1 MSIKTS
7 LQQFMGGTS
16 DIKEAFSFP
25 GMGDIY
31 SKAMGNEDE
40 EGEEGENNKPVAPAA
55 RAGRAGRT
63 GTATRAGTAG
73 RTGTAAPSPAAA
85 PAPAPAPTPAPAP
98 APAAGTAAAPAPAAG
113 TAVAP
118 GNVIGATQQ
127 TSNTSATMTETQ
139 TLTTTKILVF
149 IIHVVFAIIIAYI
162 WGILGS
168 NALFLMTRS
177 KNEKEYILPTYRYAP
192 PYCITENKNASYFSY
207 GFPYNLL
214 PRICAN
220 NNVSDVIN
228 TEKEN
233 IYLLNEV
240 EEGGVGNGVSQAL
253 FNYLFNAVYGGLG
266 QGARS
271 FAQAFLNLFDTT
283 DSGKADN
290 ENSWDNMQVAGGR
303 KFLIFLLFPLIAL
316 YLMPVFG
323 FAAGIMSL
331 VFGIVSDH
339 PFWGI
344 IFTLIF
350 GFFIAF
356 GTGIWMAIQTF
367 YIFFL
372 YPCLNIRNKED
383 YDKIFNNV
391 RPYMLFI
398 FYILIA
404 LYAFQDLGNSGGA
417 GIIFFI
423 IVAYFT
429 GNAG

>member
-1 MSIKTS
+1 MSVKTQ
-7 LQQFMGGTS
+7 LQQLMGGTS
-16 DIKEAFSFP
+16 DIKEAFTFP
-25 GMGDIY
+25 GMGDVY
-31 SKAMGNEDE
+31 SKNTANEDGAATE
-40 EGEEGENNKPVAPAA
+40 E
-55 RAGRAGRT
+55 
-63 GTATRAGTAG
+63 
-73 RTGTAAPSPAAA
+73 PAAA
-85 PAPAPAPTPAPAP
+85 KPATKPAP
-98 APAAGTAAAPAPAAG
+98 APAATEEPAAAKPAAG
-113 TAVAP
+113 S
-118 GNVIGATQQ
+118 NVIGATPTVATPGTTQQ
-127 TSNTSATMTETQ
+127 SSNTSALMTETQ
-139 TLTTTKILVF
+139 TLTTNTILVF
-149 IIHVVFAIIIAYI
+149 VIHVIFAIIIAYI
-162 WGILGS
+162 WGILGA

-177 KNEKEYILPTYRYAP
+177 RNEKEYILPTYRYGP

-214 PRICAN
+214 PRICTN
-220 NNVSDVIN
+220 NNVADVIN

-233 IYLLNEV
+233 IYLMNEV

-271 FAQAFLNLFDTT
+271 FAQAFLNLFDTV

-290 ENSWDNMQVAGGR
+290 ENSWDNMQAAGGR
-303 KFLIFLLFPLIAL
+303 KLLIFLLFPLIAL
-316 YLMPVFG
+316 YLIPIFG
-323 FAAGIMSL
+323 VIAGVLSL
-331 VFGIVSDH
+331 VFGIISDH
-339 PFWGI
+339 PFWGL
-344 IFTLIF
+344 IFTLLF
-350 GFFIAF
+350 GIFIAF
-356 GTGIWMAIQTF
+356 GTGIWMAIQTV

-383 YDKIFNNV
+383 YDKIFNNI
-391 RPYMLFI
+391 RPYMLFV

>member
-1 MSIKTS
+1 MSVKTP
-7 LQQFMGGTS
+7 LQQLMGGTS
-16 DIKEAFSFP
+16 DIKEAFTFP

-31 SKAMGNEDE
+31 SKNTEKEDE
-40 EGEEGENNKPVAPAA
+40 AVVEEKPA
-55 RAGRAGRT
+55 
-63 GTATRAGTAG
+63 
-73 RTGTAAPSPAAA
+73 TAAKRAPSKAAAKSAPEAAPAAA
-85 PAPAPAPTPAPAP
+85 PA
-98 APAAGTAAAPAPAAG
+98 APAAGS
-113 TAVAP
+113 
-118 GNVIGATQQ
+118 NVIGATPTVATPGTTQQ
-127 TSNTSATMTETQ
+127 SSNTGALMAETQ
-139 TLTTTKILVF
+139 TLTTNTILVF
-149 IIHVVFAIIIAYI
+149 IIHVIFAIIIAYI

-177 KNEKEYILPTYRYAP
+177 RNEKEYILPTYRYAP

-214 PRICAN
+214 PRICTN
-220 NNVSDVIN
+220 NNVADVIN

-233 IYLLNEV
+233 IYLMNEV

-271 FAQAFLNLFDTT
+271 FAQAFLNLFDTV

-290 ENSWDNMQVAGGR
+290 QNSWDNMQVAGGR
-303 KFLIFLLFPLIAL
+303 KLLIFLLFPLIAL
-316 YLMPVFG
+316 YLIPIFG
-323 FAAGIMSL
+323 VIAGVLSL
-331 VFGIVSDH
+331 VFGIISDH

-344 IFTLIF
+344 IFTLFF
-350 GFFIAF
+350 GIFIAF
-356 GTGIWMAIQTF
+356 GTGIWMAIQTV

-383 YDKIFNNV
+383 YDKIFNNM

-398 FYILIA
+398 FYIMIA

>member
-1 MSIKTS
+1 MSVKTP
-7 LQQFMGGTS
+7 LQQLMGGTS
-16 DIKEAFSFP
+16 DIKEAFTFP

-31 SKAMGNEDE
+31 SKTAKNEDE
-40 EGEEGENNKPVAPAA
+40 AGAAGQNKKPAPA
-55 RAGRAGRT
+55 T
-63 GTATRAGTAG
+63 TATT
-73 RTGTAAPSPAAA
+73 AA
-85 PAPAPAPTPAPAP
+85 PAPAKAKAAAATPATPA
-98 APAAGTAAAPAPAAG
+98 T
-113 TAVAP
+113 P
-118 GNVIGATQQ
+118 GSNAIGATPTVATPGTTQQ
-127 TSNTSATMTETQ
+127 SSNTSALMAETQ
-139 TLTTTKILVF
+139 TLTTNTILVF
-149 IIHVVFAIIIAYI
+149 IIHVIFAIIIAYI

-214 PRICAN
+214 PRICTN
-220 NNVSDVIN
+220 NNVADVIN

-233 IYLLNEV
+233 IYLMNAV

-303 KFLIFLLFPLIAL
+303 KLLIFLLFPLIAL
-316 YLMPVFG
+316 YLIPIFG
-323 FAAGIMSL
+323 VIAGVLSL
-331 VFGIVSDH
+331 VFGIISDH
-339 PFWGI
+339 PFWGL
-344 IFTLIF
+344 IFTLFF
-350 GFFIAF
+350 GIFIAF

-383 YDKIFNNV
+383 YDKIFNNI
-391 RPYMLFI
+391 RPYMLFV

>member
-1 MSIKTS
+1 MSFKTQ
-7 LQQFMGGTS
+7 LQQLMGGTS

-25 GMGDIY
+25 GMGEIY
-31 SKAMGNEDE
+31 STNAEKDEDE
-40 EGEEGENNKPVAPAA
+40 
-55 RAGRAGRT
+55 
-63 GTATRAGTAG
+63 
-73 RTGTAAPSPAAA
+73 AAA
-85 PAPAPAPTPAPAP
+85 PAAAKPA
-98 APAAGTAAAPAPAAG
+98 AAAPTSA
-113 TAVAP
+113 AP
-118 GNVIGATQQ
+118 GSNVIGATPGTTQQ
-127 TSNTSATMTETQ
+127 SSNTSALMAETQ
-139 TLTTTKILVF
+139 TLTTNSILVF
-149 IIHVVFAIIIAYI
+149 IIHVIFAIIIAYI

-177 KNEKEYILPTYRYAP
+177 RNEKEYILPTYRYGP

-214 PRICAN
+214 PRICTN
-220 NNVSDVIN
+220 NNVADVIN

-271 FAQAFLNLFDTT
+271 LAQAFLNLFDTV
-283 DSGKADN
+283 DSGKGDN

-303 KFLIFLLFPLIAL
+303 KLLIFLLFPLIAL
-316 YLMPVFG
+316 YLIPIFG
-323 FAAGIMSL
+323 IVAGVLSL
-331 VFGIVSDH
+331 VFGIISDH
-339 PFWGI
+339 PFWGL
-344 IFTLIF
+344 IFTLLF
-350 GFFIAF
+350 GIFIAF
-356 GTGIWMAIQTF
+356 GTGIWMAIQTV

-383 YDKIFNNV
+383 YDKIFNNI
-391 RPYMLFI
+391 RPYMLFV

>member
-1 MSIKTS
+1 MSFKTQ
-7 LQQFMGGTS
+7 LQQLMGGTS

-25 GMGDIY
+25 GMGEIY
-31 SKAMGNEDE
+31 STNAEKDEDE
-40 EGEEGENNKPVAPAA
+40 
-55 RAGRAGRT
+55 
-63 GTATRAGTAG
+63 
-73 RTGTAAPSPAAA
+73 AAA
-85 PAPAPAPTPAPAP
+85 PAAAK
-98 APAAGTAAAPAPAAG
+98 PAAAAAPTSA
-113 TAVAP
+113 AP
-118 GNVIGATQQ
+118 GSNVIGATPGTTQQ
-127 TSNTSATMTETQ
+127 SSNTSALMAETQ
-139 TLTTTKILVF
+139 TLTTNSILVF
-149 IIHVVFAIIIAYI
+149 IIHVIFAIIIAYI

-177 KNEKEYILPTYRYAP
+177 RNEKEYILPTYRYGP

-214 PRICAN
+214 PRICTN
-220 NNVSDVIN
+220 NNVADVIN

-271 FAQAFLNLFDTT
+271 LAQAFLNLFDTV
-283 DSGKADN
+283 DSGKGDN

-303 KFLIFLLFPLIAL
+303 KLLIFLLFPLIAL
-316 YLMPVFG
+316 YLIPIFG
-323 FAAGIMSL
+323 IVAGVLSL
-331 VFGIVSDH
+331 VFGIISDH
-339 PFWGI
+339 PFWGL
-344 IFTLIF
+344 IFTLLF
-350 GFFIAF
+350 GIFIAF
-356 GTGIWMAIQTF
+356 GTGIWMAIQTV

-383 YDKIFNNV
+383 YDKIFNNM
-391 RPYMLFI
+391 RPYMLFV
-398 FYILIA
+398 FYIMIA

>member
-1 MSIKTS
+1 MSVKTP
-7 LQQFMGGTS
+7 LQQLMGGTS
-16 DIKEAFSFP
+16 DIKEAFTFP

-31 SKAMGNEDE
+31 SKTAKNEYE
-40 EGEEGENNKPVAPAA
+40 AGAAGQNKKPAPA
-55 RAGRAGRT
+55 T
-63 GTATRAGTAG
+63 TATT
-73 RTGTAAPSPAAA
+73 AA
-85 PAPAPAPTPAPAP
+85 PAPAKAKAAAATPATPA
-98 APAAGTAAAPAPAAG
+98 T
-113 TAVAP
+113 P
-118 GNVIGATQQ
+118 GSNAIGATPTVATPGTTQQ
-127 TSNTSATMTETQ
+127 SSNTSALMAETQ
-139 TLTTTKILVF
+139 TLTTNTILVF
-149 IIHVVFAIIIAYI
+149 IIHVIFAIIIAYI
-162 WGILGS
+162 WGILGA

-214 PRICAN
+214 PRICTN
-220 NNVSDVIN
+220 NNVADVIN

-233 IYLLNEV
+233 IYLMNAV

-303 KFLIFLLFPLIAL
+303 KLLIFLLFPLIAL
-316 YLMPVFG
+316 YLIPIFG
-323 FAAGIMSL
+323 VIAGVLSL
-331 VFGIVSDH
+331 VFGIISDH
-339 PFWGI
+339 PFWGL
-344 IFTLIF
+344 IFTLFF
-350 GFFIAF
+350 GIFIAF

-383 YDKIFNNV
+383 YDKIFNNI
-391 RPYMLFI
+391 RPYMLFV

>member
-1 MSIKTS
+1 MPPATS
-7 LQQFMGGTS
+7 LQQLMGGIS
-16 DIKEAFSFP
+16 NVKEAFTFP

-31 SKAMGNEDE
+31 SKITPKEDDT
-40 EGEEGENNKPVAPAA
+40 GETDDKADNKAENKAPASQA
-55 RAGRAGRT
+55 KSGN
-63 GTATRAGTAG
+63 
-73 RTGTAAPSPAAA
+73 
-85 PAPAPAPTPAPAP
+85 
-98 APAAGTAAAPAPAAG
+98 
-113 TAVAP
+113 
-118 GNVIGATQQ
+118 NVIGATPNVATPGTTQQ
-127 TSNTSATMTETQ
+127 TSNTNALMAETQ
-139 TLTTTKILVF
+139 TLTTNKILVF
-149 IIHVVFAIIIAYI
+149 IIHVIFAIIIAYI

-214 PRICAN
+214 PRICTN
-220 NNVSDVIN
+220 NNVADVIN

-233 IYLLNEV
+233 IYLLDEV

-253 FNYLFNAVYGGLG
+253 FNYLFNSVYGGLG

-303 KFLIFLLFPLIAL
+303 KLLIFLLFPLIAL
-316 YLMPVFG
+316 YLIPIFG
-323 FAAGIMSL
+323 FVAGGLSL
-331 VFGIVSDH
+331 VFGIISDH
-339 PFWGI
+339 PFWGL
-344 IFTLIF
+344 IFTLFF
-350 GFFIAF
+350 GIFIAL
-356 GTGIWMAIQTF
+356 GTGIWMAVQTF

-383 YDKIFNNV
+383 YDKIFNNI
-391 RPYMLFI
+391 RPYMLFV

>member
-1 MSIKTS
+1 MSTKTS
-7 LQQFMGGTS
+7 LQHLMGGTS
-16 DIKEAFSFP
+16 NIKEAFTFP
-25 GMGDIY
+25 GMSDIY
-31 SKAMGNEDE
+31 GKVTGDDDGEDD
-40 EGEEGENNKPVAPAA
+40 GENKKP
-55 RAGRAGRT
+55 T
-63 GTATRAGTAG
+63 TTT
-73 RTGTAAPSPAAA
+73 TTKTA
-85 PAPAPAPTPAPAP
+85 PAPAQ
-98 APAAGTAAAPAPAAG
+98 
-113 TAVAP
+113 AP
-118 GNVIGATQQ
+118 GSNVIGATPGTTQQ
-127 TSNTSATMTETQ
+127 TSNTNALMTETQ
-139 TLTTTKILVF
+139 NSTTNNILVF
-149 IIHVVFAIIIAYI
+149 IIHVIFAIIIAYI

-214 PRICAN
+214 PRICTN
-220 NNVSDVIN
+220 NNVADVIN

-233 IYLLNEV
+233 IYLLDEV

-283 DSGKADN
+283 DSGKVDN
-290 ENSWDNMQVAGGR
+290 QNSWDNMQVAGGR
-303 KFLIFLLFPLIAL
+303 KLLIFLLFPFIVTYLIPIL
-316 YLMPVFG
+316 G
-323 FAAGIMSL
+323 FIAGGMSL

-339 PFWGI
+339 PFWGMV
-344 IFTLIF
+344 FTLFF
-350 GFFIAF
+350 GIFIAF
-356 GTGIWMAIQTF
+356 GNGIWMAIQSF
-367 YIFFL
+367 YIFCL

-383 YDKIFNNV
+383 YDKIFNNI
-391 RPYMLFI
+391 RPYMLLV

-404 LYAFQDLGNSGGA
+404 FYAFQDLGNSGGA
-417 GIIFFI
+417 GIVFFI

>member
-1 MSIKTS
+1 MSVKTH
-7 LQQFMGGTS
+7 LQQLMGGTS
-16 DIKEAFSFP
+16 DIKEAFTFP
-25 GMGDIY
+25 GMGEVY
-31 SKAMGNEDE
+31 SKNTENEDE
-40 EGEEGENNKPVAPAA
+40 AAAEGENKKSAPAV
-55 RAGRAGRT
+55 
-63 GTATRAGTAG
+63 ATKR
-73 RTGTAAPSPAAA
+73 AAA
-85 PAPAPAPTPAPAP
+85 PAAKSEPAAAAKSE
-98 APAAGTAAAPAPAAG
+98 PAAGS
-113 TAVAP
+113 
-118 GNVIGATQQ
+118 NVIGATPTVATPGTTQQ
-127 TSNTSATMTETQ
+127 SSNTSALMTETQ
-139 TLTTTKILVF
+139 TLTTNTILVF
-149 IIHVVFAIIIAYI
+149 IIHVIFAIIIAYV

-214 PRICAN
+214 PRICTN
-220 NNVSDVIN
+220 NNVADVIN

-233 IYLLNEV
+233 IYLMNEV

-271 FAQAFLNLFDTT
+271 FAQAFLNLFDTV

-290 ENSWDNMQVAGGR
+290 QNSWDNMQVAGGR
-303 KFLIFLLFPLIAL
+303 KLLIFLLFPLIAL
-316 YLMPVFG
+316 HLIPIFG
-323 FAAGIMSL
+323 VIAGVLSL
-331 VFGIVSDH
+331 VFGIISDH
-339 PFWGI
+339 PFWGL
-344 IFTLIF
+344 IFTLLLGI
-350 GFFIAF
+350 FIAF
-356 GTGIWMAIQTF
+356 GTGIWMAIQTV

-383 YDKIFNNV
+383 YDKIFNNM
-391 RPYMLFI
+391 RPYMLFV

>member
-1 MSIKTS
+1 MSFKTQ
-7 LQQFMGGTS
+7 LQQLMGGTS

-25 GMGDIY
+25 GMGEIY
-31 SKAMGNEDE
+31 STNAEKDEDE
-40 EGEEGENNKPVAPAA
+40 
-55 RAGRAGRT
+55 
-63 GTATRAGTAG
+63 
-73 RTGTAAPSPAAA
+73 AAA
-85 PAPAPAPTPAPAP
+85 PAAAKPA
-98 APAAGTAAAPAPAAG
+98 AAAPTSA
-113 TAVAP
+113 AP
-118 GNVIGATQQ
+118 GSNVIGATPGTTQQ
-127 TSNTSATMTETQ
+127 SSNTSALMAETQ
-139 TLTTTKILVF
+139 TLTTNKILVF
-149 IIHVVFAIIIAYI
+149 VIHVIFAIIIAYI

-177 KNEKEYILPTYRYAP
+177 RNEKEYILPTYRYGP

-214 PRICAN
+214 PRICTN
-220 NNVSDVIN
+220 NNVADVIN

-233 IYLLNEV
+233 IYLMNEV

-271 FAQAFLNLFDTT
+271 LAQAFLNLFDTV
-283 DSGKADN
+283 DSGKGDN

-303 KFLIFLLFPLIAL
+303 KLLIFLLFPLIAL
-316 YLMPVFG
+316 HLIPIFG
-323 FAAGIMSL
+323 VIAGVLSL
-331 VFGIVSDH
+331 VFGIISDH
-339 PFWGI
+339 PFWGL
-344 IFTLIF
+344 IFTLLF
-350 GFFIAF
+350 GIFIAF
-356 GTGIWMAIQTF
+356 GTGIWMAIQTV

-383 YDKIFNNV
+383 YDKIFNNI
-391 RPYMLFI
+391 RPYMLFV

>member
-1 MSIKTS
+1 MSVKTP
-7 LQQFMGGTS
+7 LQQLMGGTS
-16 DIKEAFSFP
+16 DIKEAFTFP

-31 SKAMGNEDE
+31 SKTATNEDE
-40 EGEEGENNKPVAPAA
+40 AGADGQNKK
-55 RAGRAGRT
+55 
-63 GTATRAGTAG
+63 
-73 RTGTAAPSPAAA
+73 PAAA
-85 PAPAPAPTPAPAP
+85 PAAAPAKAKA
-98 APAAGTAAAPAPAAG
+98 AAAPAAAP
-113 TAVAP
+113 P
-118 GNVIGATQQ
+118 GSNVIGATPSVATPGTTQQ
-127 TSNTSATMTETQ
+127 SSNTSALMAETQ
-139 TLTTTKILVF
+139 TLTTNTILVF
-149 IIHVVFAIIIAYI
+149 IIHVIFAIIIAYI

-214 PRICAN
+214 PRICTN
-220 NNVSDVIN
+220 NNVADVIN

-253 FNYLFNAVYGGLG
+253 FNYLFNSVYGGLG

-303 KFLIFLLFPLIAL
+303 KLLIFLLFPLIAL
-316 YLMPVFG
+316 YLIPIFG
-323 FAAGIMSL
+323 VIAGVLSL
-331 VFGIVSDH
+331 VFGIISDH
-339 PFWGI
+339 PFWGL
-344 IFTLIF
+344 IFTLFF
-350 GFFIAF
+350 GIFIAF

-383 YDKIFNNV
+383 YDKIFNNI
-391 RPYMLFI
+391 RPYMLFV

>member
-1 MSIKTS
+1 MSLKTQ
-7 LQQFMGGTS
+7 LQQLMGGTS
-16 DIKEAFSFP
+16 DIKEEFSLP
-25 GMGDIY
+25 GMGEIY
-31 SKAMGNEDE
+31 SKNAEKDEDE
-40 EGEEGENNKPVAPAA
+40 
-55 RAGRAGRT
+55 
-63 GTATRAGTAG
+63 
-73 RTGTAAPSPAAA
+73 AAA
-85 PAPAPAPTPAPAP
+85 PAAAK
-98 APAAGTAAAPAPAAG
+98 PAAAKPAAAAPTAAAPG
-113 TAVAP
+113 S
-118 GNVIGATQQ
+118 NVIGATHGTTQQ
-127 TSNTSATMTETQ
+127 SSNTSALMAETQ
-139 TLTTTKILVF
+139 TLTTNKILVF
-149 IIHVVFAIIIAYI
+149 VIHVIFAIIIAYI

-177 KNEKEYILPTYRYAP
+177 RNEKEYILPTYRYGP

-214 PRICAN
+214 PRICTN
-220 NNVSDVIN
+220 NNVADVIN

-233 IYLLNEV
+233 IYLMNEV

-271 FAQAFLNLFDTT
+271 FAQAFLNLFDTV
-283 DSGKADN
+283 DSGKGDN

-303 KFLIFLLFPLIAL
+303 KLLIFLLFPLIAL
-316 YLMPVFG
+316 YLIPIFG
-323 FAAGIMSL
+323 VIAGVLSL
-331 VFGIVSDH
+331 VFGIISDH
-339 PFWGI
+339 PFWGL
-344 IFTLIF
+344 IFTLLF
-350 GFFIAF
+350 GIFIAF
-356 GTGIWMAIQTF
+356 GTGIWMAIQTV

-383 YDKIFNNV
+383 YDKIFNNI
-391 RPYMLFI
+391 RPYMLFV

>member
-1 MSIKTS
+1 MSLKTQ
-7 LQQFMGGTS
+7 LQQLMGGTS

-25 GMGDIY
+25 GMGEIY
-31 SKAMGNEDE
+31 SKNAEKDEDE
-40 EGEEGENNKPVAPAA
+40 
-55 RAGRAGRT
+55 
-63 GTATRAGTAG
+63 
-73 RTGTAAPSPAAA
+73 AAA
-85 PAPAPAPTPAPAP
+85 PPAKAKAAAAAP
-98 APAAGTAAAPAPAAG
+98 TAAAPG
-113 TAVAP
+113 S
-118 GNVIGATQQ
+118 NVIGATPGTTQQ
-127 TSNTSATMTETQ
+127 SSNTSALMAETQ
-139 TLTTTKILVF
+139 TLTTNKILVF
-149 IIHVVFAIIIAYI
+149 IIHVIFAIIIAYI

-177 KNEKEYILPTYRYAP
+177 RNEKEYILPTYRYGP

-214 PRICAN
+214 PRICTN
-220 NNVSDVIN
+220 NNVADVIN

-233 IYLLNEV
+233 IYLMNEV

-271 FAQAFLNLFDTT
+271 FAQAFLNLFDTV
-283 DSGKADN
+283 DSGKGDN

-303 KFLIFLLFPLIAL
+303 KLLIFLLFPLIAL
-316 YLMPVFG
+316 YLIPIFG
-323 FAAGIMSL
+323 IIAGVLSL

-339 PFWGI
+339 PFWGL

-356 GTGIWMAIQTF
+356 GTGIWMAIQTV

-383 YDKIFNNV
+383 YDKIFNNI
-391 RPYMLFI
+391 RPYMLFV

>member
-1 MSIKTS
+1 MSVKKQ
-7 LQQFMGGTS
+7 LQQLMGGTS

-25 GMGDIY
+25 GMGEIY
-31 SKAMGNEDE
+31 SKNAEKDGDE
-40 EGEEGENNKPVAPAA
+40 AAAEE
-55 RAGRAGRT
+55 
-63 GTATRAGTAG
+63 
-73 RTGTAAPSPAAA
+73 PAAA
-85 PAPAPAPTPAPAP
+85 TKSATKPAAA
-98 APAAGTAAAPAPAAG
+98 AAGT
-113 TAVAP
+113 
-118 GNVIGATQQ
+118 NVIGATP
-127 TSNTSATMTETQ
+127 TVATPGTTKPGSNTSALMGETQ
-139 TLTTTKILVF
+139 NLTTHKILVF
-149 IIHVVFAIIIAYI
+149 VIHVIFAIIIAYI

-177 KNEKEYILPTYRYAP
+177 RNEKEYILPTYRYGP

-214 PRICAN
+214 PRICTN
-220 NNVSDVIN
+220 NNVAEVIN

-271 FAQAFLNLFDTT
+271 FAQAFLNLFDTV

-303 KFLIFLLFPLIAL
+303 KLLIFLLFPLIAL
-316 YLMPVFG
+316 YLIPIFG
-323 FAAGIMSL
+323 VIAGVLSL
-331 VFGIVSDH
+331 VFGIISDH
-339 PFWGI
+339 PFWGL
-344 IFTLIF
+344 IFTLFF
-350 GFFIAF
+350 GIFIAF
-356 GTGIWMAIQTF
+356 GTGIWMAIQTV

-383 YDKIFNNV
+383 YDKIFNNI
-391 RPYMLFI
+391 RPYMLFV

>member
-1 MSIKTS
+1 MPPATS
-7 LQQFMGGTS
+7 LQQLMGGTS
-16 DIKEAFSFP
+16 NVKEAFTFP

-31 SKAMGNEDE
+31 SKITPKEDDT
-40 EGEEGENNKPVAPAA
+40 GETDDKAENKAENKAPASQA
-55 RAGRAGRT
+55 KSGN
-63 GTATRAGTAG
+63 
-73 RTGTAAPSPAAA
+73 
-85 PAPAPAPTPAPAP
+85 
-98 APAAGTAAAPAPAAG
+98 
-113 TAVAP
+113 
-118 GNVIGATQQ
+118 NVIGATPNVATPGTTQQ
-127 TSNTSATMTETQ
+127 SSNTNALMAETQ
-139 TLTTTKILVF
+139 TLTTNKILVF
-149 IIHVVFAIIIAYI
+149 IIHVIFAIIIAYI

-214 PRICAN
+214 PRICTN
-220 NNVSDVIN
+220 NNVADVIN

-233 IYLLNEV
+233 IYLLDEV

-253 FNYLFNAVYGGLG
+253 FNYLFNSVYGGLG

-303 KFLIFLLFPLIAL
+303 KLLIFLLFPLIAL
-316 YLMPVFG
+316 YLIPIFG
-323 FAAGIMSL
+323 FVAGGLSL
-331 VFGIVSDH
+331 VFGIISDH
-339 PFWGI
+339 PFWGL
-344 IFTLIF
+344 IFTLFF
-350 GFFIAF
+350 GIFIAL
-356 GTGIWMAIQTF
+356 GTGIWMAVQTF

-383 YDKIFNNV
+383 YDKIFNNI
-391 RPYMLFI
+391 RPYMLFV

>member
-1 MSIKTS
+1 LLQYIKNVTVYLKCYNILIYYTYLYQKMSSKTV
-7 LQQFMGGTS
+7 LQQLMGGTS
-16 DIKEAFSFP
+16 NIKEAFTFP
-25 GMGDIY
+25 GMSDIY
-31 SKAMGNEDE
+31 GKTTGEGDGEGDGEDNT
-40 EGEEGENNKPVAPAA
+40 GENKKP
-55 RAGRAGRT
+55 T
-63 GTATRAGTAG
+63 TTT
-73 RTGTAAPSPAAA
+73 TTKAA
-85 PAPAPAPTPAPAP
+85 PA
-98 APAAGTAAAPAPAAG
+98 TAQ
-113 TAVAP
+113 AP
-118 GNVIGATQQ
+118 GSNVIGGTPGTTQQ
-127 TSNTSATMTETQ
+127 TSNTNALMTETQ
-139 TLTTTKILVF
+139 NTTTNNILVF
-149 IIHVVFAIIIAYI
+149 VIHVIFAIIIAYI

-214 PRICAN
+214 PRICTN

-233 IYLLNEV
+233 IYLLDEV

-253 FNYLFNAVYGGLG
+253 FNYLFNSVYGGLG

-303 KFLIFLLFPLIAL
+303 KLLIFLLFPFIVTYLIPIL
-316 YLMPVFG
+316 G
-323 FAAGIMSL
+323 FIAGGMSL
-331 VFGIVSDH
+331 VFGIISDH
-339 PFWGI
+339 PFWGM
-344 IFTLIF
+344 IFTLFF
-350 GFFIAF
+350 GIFIAF
-356 GTGIWMAIQTF
+356 GTGIWMAIQSF
-367 YIFFL
+367 YIFCL

-391 RPYMLFI
+391 RPYMLLV

-404 LYAFQDLGNSGGA
+404 FYAFQDLGNSGGA
-417 GIIFFI
+417 GIVFFI

>member
-1 MSIKTS
+1 MSLKTQ
-7 LQQFMGGTS
+7 LQQLMGGTS
-16 DIKEAFSFP
+16 NIKEALTFP
-25 GMGDIY
+25 GMGEIY
-31 SKAMGNEDE
+31 SKNAEKDEDE
-40 EGEEGENNKPVAPAA
+40 AAAPTAAPAA
-55 RAGRAGRT
+55 AK
-63 GTATRAGTAG
+63 
-73 RTGTAAPSPAAA
+73 PAAA
-85 PAPAPAPTPAPAP
+85 PK
-98 APAAGTAAAPAPAAG
+98 AAAPG
-113 TAVAP
+113 S
-118 GNVIGATQQ
+118 NVIGATPGTTQQ
-127 TSNTSATMTETQ
+127 SSNTSALMAETQ
-139 TLTTTKILVF
+139 TLTTNSILVF
-149 IIHVVFAIIIAYI
+149 IIHVIFAIIIAYI

-177 KNEKEYILPTYRYAP
+177 RNEKEYILPTYRYGP

-214 PRICAN
+214 PRICTN
-220 NNVSDVIN
+220 NNVADVIN

-271 FAQAFLNLFDTT
+271 LAQAFLNLFDTV

-290 ENSWDNMQVAGGR
+290 QNSWDNMQVAGGR
-303 KFLIFLLFPLIAL
+303 KLLIFLLFPLIAL
-316 YLMPVFG
+316 YLIPIFG
-323 FAAGIMSL
+323 IVAGALSL
-331 VFGIVSDH
+331 VFGIISDH
-339 PFWGI
+339 PFWGL
-344 IFTLIF
+344 IFTLLF
-350 GFFIAF
+350 GIFIAF
-356 GTGIWMAIQTF
+356 GTGIWMAIQTI

-383 YDKIFNNV
+383 YDKIFNNM
-391 RPYMLFI
+391 RPYMLFV

>member
-1 MSIKTS
+1 MSVKKQ
-7 LQQFMGGTS
+7 LQQLMGGTS

-25 GMGDIY
+25 GMGEIY
-31 SKAMGNEDE
+31 SKNAEKDGDE
-40 EGEEGENNKPVAPAA
+40 AAAEE
-55 RAGRAGRT
+55 
-63 GTATRAGTAG
+63 
-73 RTGTAAPSPAAA
+73 PAAA
-85 PAPAPAPTPAPAP
+85 TKPATKPAAAA
-98 APAAGTAAAPAPAAG
+98 AAAGT
-113 TAVAP
+113 
-118 GNVIGATQQ
+118 NVIGATP
-127 TSNTSATMTETQ
+127 TVATPGTTKPGSNTSALMGETQ
-139 TLTTTKILVF
+139 NLTTHKILVF
-149 IIHVVFAIIIAYI
+149 VIHVIFAIIIAYI

-177 KNEKEYILPTYRYAP
+177 RNEKEYILPTYRYGP

-214 PRICAN
+214 PRICTN
-220 NNVSDVIN
+220 NNVAEVIN

-271 FAQAFLNLFDTT
+271 FAQAFLNLFDTV

-303 KFLIFLLFPLIAL
+303 KLLIFLLFPLIAL
-316 YLMPVFG
+316 YLIPIFG
-323 FAAGIMSL
+323 VIAGVMSL
-331 VFGIVSDH
+331 VFGIISDH
-339 PFWGI
+339 PFWGL
-344 IFTLIF
+344 IFTLFF
-350 GFFIAF
+350 GIFIAF
-356 GTGIWMAIQTF
+356 GTGIWMAIQTV

-383 YDKIFNNV
+383 YDKIFNNI
-391 RPYMLFI
+391 RPYMLFV

>member
-1 MSIKTS
+1 MSVKTP
-7 LQQFMGGTS
+7 LQQLMGGTS
-16 DIKEAFSFP
+16 DIKEAFTFP

-31 SKAMGNEDE
+31 SKTATNENETGAD
-40 EGEEGENNKPVAPAA
+40 GQNKKPAPAA
-55 RAGRAGRT
+55 QAQALAKAP
-63 GTATRAGTAG
+63 ATK
-73 RTGTAAPSPAAA
+73 AA
-85 PAPAPAPTPAPAP
+85 PAPAPAQ
-98 APAAGTAAAPAPAAG
+98 GS
-113 TAVAP
+113 
-118 GNVIGATQQ
+118 NVIGATPTVATPGTTQQ
-127 TSNTSATMTETQ
+127 SSNTSALMAETQ
-139 TLTTTKILVF
+139 TLTTNTILVF
-149 IIHVVFAIIIAYI
+149 IIHVIFAIIIAYI
-162 WGILGS
+162 WGILGA

-214 PRICAN
+214 PRICTN
-220 NNVSDVIN
+220 NNVADVIN

-290 ENSWDNMQVAGGR
+290 QNSWDNMQVAGGR
-303 KFLIFLLFPLIAL
+303 KLLIFLLFPLIAF
-316 YLMPVFG
+316 YLIPIFG
-323 FAAGIMSL
+323 VIAGVLSL
-331 VFGIVSDH
+331 VFGIISDH
-339 PFWGI
+339 PFWGL
-344 IFTLIF
+344 IFTLFF
-350 GFFIAF
+350 GIFIAF

-383 YDKIFNNV
+383 YDKIFNNI
-391 RPYMLFI
+391 RPYMLFV

>member
-1 MSIKTS
+1 MSVKTH
-7 LQQFMGGTS
+7 LQQLMGGTS
-16 DIKEAFSFP
+16 DIKEAFTFP
-25 GMGDIY
+25 GMGEVY
-31 SKAMGNEDE
+31 SKNTENEDE
-40 EGEEGENNKPVAPAA
+40 AAAEGENKK
-55 RAGRAGRT
+55 
-63 GTATRAGTAG
+63 
-73 RTGTAAPSPAAA
+73 
-85 PAPAPAPTPAPAP
+85 PAPAVATKR
-98 APAAGTAAAPAPAAG
+98 AAAPAPAAP
-113 TAVAP
+113 AAAAKSEPAAAP
-118 GNVIGATQQ
+118 GSNVIGATPTVATPGTTQQ
-127 TSNTSATMTETQ
+127 SSNTSALMAETQ
-139 TLTTTKILVF
+139 TLTTNTILVF
-149 IIHVVFAIIIAYI
+149 IIHVIFAIIIAYI

-214 PRICAN
+214 PRICTN
-220 NNVSDVIN
+220 NNVADVIN

-233 IYLLNEV
+233 IYLMNEV

-271 FAQAFLNLFDTT
+271 FAQAFLNLFDTV

-290 ENSWDNMQVAGGR
+290 QNSWDNMQVAGGR
-303 KFLIFLLFPLIAL
+303 KLLIFLLFPLIAL
-316 YLMPVFG
+316 HLIPIFG
-323 FAAGIMSL
+323 VIAGVLSL
-331 VFGIVSDH
+331 VFGIISDH
-339 PFWGI
+339 PFWGL
-344 IFTLIF
+344 IFTLLLGI
-350 GFFIAF
+350 FIAF
-356 GTGIWMAIQTF
+356 GTGIWMAIQTV

-383 YDKIFNNV
+383 YDKIFNNM
-391 RPYMLFI
+391 RPYMLFV

>member
-1 MSIKTS
+1 MSLKTQ
-7 LQQFMGGTS
+7 LQQLMGGTS
-16 DIKEAFSFP
+16 DIKEAFSLP
-25 GMGDIY
+25 GMGEIY
-31 SKAMGNEDE
+31 SKNAEKDEDE
-40 EGEEGENNKPVAPAA
+40 
-55 RAGRAGRT
+55 
-63 GTATRAGTAG
+63 
-73 RTGTAAPSPAAA
+73 AAA
-85 PAPAPAPTPAPAP
+85 PAAAKPA
-98 APAAGTAAAPAPAAG
+98 AAAP

-118 GNVIGATQQ
+118 GSNVIGATPGTTQQ
-127 TSNTSATMTETQ
+127 SSNTSALMAETQ
-139 TLTTTKILVF
+139 TLTTNKILVF
-149 IIHVVFAIIIAYI
+149 VIHVIFAIIIAYI

-177 KNEKEYILPTYRYAP
+177 RNEKEYILPTYRYGP

-214 PRICAN
+214 PRICTN
-220 NNVSDVIN
+220 NNVADVIN

-233 IYLLNEV
+233 IYLMNEV

-271 FAQAFLNLFDTT
+271 FAQAFLNLFDTV
-283 DSGKADN
+283 DSGKGDN

-303 KFLIFLLFPLIAL
+303 KLLIFLLFPLIAL
-316 YLMPVFG
+316 YLIPIFG
-323 FAAGIMSL
+323 VIAGVLSL
-331 VFGIVSDH
+331 VFGIISDH
-339 PFWGI
+339 PFRGL
-344 IFTLIF
+344 IFTLLF
-350 GFFIAF
+350 GIFIAF
-356 GTGIWMAIQTF
+356 GTGIWMAIQTV

-383 YDKIFNNV
+383 YDKIFNNI
-391 RPYMLFI
+391 RPYMLFV

>member
-1 MSIKTS
+1 MSTKKT
-7 LQQFMGGTS
+7 LQQLMGGTS

-31 SKAMGNEDE
+31 SKNEKKDDAE
-40 EGEEGENNKPVAPAA
+40 GGEEGGAEGGEKGGESKNKKPASPLSA
-55 RAGRAGRT
+55 
-63 GTATRAGTAG
+63 ATSAL
-73 RTGTAAPSPAAA
+73 
-85 PAPAPAPTPAPAP
+85 
-98 APAAGTAAAPAPAAG
+98 
-113 TAVAP
+113 P
-118 GNVIGATQQ
+118 GSNVIGATPG
-127 TSNTSATMTETQ
+127 TTKPVSNTKEIMTETQ
-139 TLTTTKILVF
+139 TLTTSKIIVF
-149 IIHVVFAIIIAYI
+149 VIHVIFAIIIAYI

-177 KNEKEYILPTYRYAP
+177 RNEKEYIFPTYRYGP

-214 PRICAN
+214 PRICTD
-220 NNVSDVIN
+220 NNVADVIN

-271 FAQAFLNLFDTT
+271 LAQAFLNLFDTT
-283 DSGKADN
+283 DTGKADN
-290 ENSWDNMQVAGGR
+290 ENSWDNMQSASGR
-303 KFLIFLLFPLIAL
+303 KALIFLLFPFAAL
-316 YLMPVFG
+316 YLIPIFG
-323 FAAGIMSL
+323 IVAGVMSL
-331 VFGIVSDH
+331 VFGVISDH

-344 IFTLIF
+344 IFTLFF
-350 GFFIAF
+350 GIFIAF

-372 YPCLNIRNKED
+372 YPCLNIRNKGD
-383 YDKIFNNV
+383 YDKIFTNM
-391 RPYMLFI
+391 RPYMLLV
-398 FYILIA
+398 FYIMIA

>member
-1 MSIKTS
+1 MSVKTP
-7 LQQFMGGTS
+7 LQQLMGGTS
-16 DIKEAFSFP
+16 DIKEAFTFP

-31 SKAMGNEDE
+31 SKTAKNEDE
-40 EGEEGENNKPVAPAA
+40 AGAAGQNKKPAPA
-55 RAGRAGRT
+55 T
-63 GTATRAGTAG
+63 TATT
-73 RTGTAAPSPAAA
+73 AA
-85 PAPAPAPTPAPAP
+85 PAPAKAKAAAATPATPA
-98 APAAGTAAAPAPAAG
+98 T
-113 TAVAP
+113 P
-118 GNVIGATQQ
+118 GSNAIGATPTVATPGTTQQ
-127 TSNTSATMTETQ
+127 SSNTSALMAETQ
-139 TLTTTKILVF
+139 TLTTNTILVF
-149 IIHVVFAIIIAYI
+149 IIHVIFAIIIAYI
-162 WGILGS
+162 WGILGA

-214 PRICAN
+214 PRICTN
-220 NNVSDVIN
+220 NNVADVIN

-233 IYLLNEV
+233 IYLMNAV

-303 KFLIFLLFPLIAL
+303 KLLIFLLFPLIAL
-316 YLMPVFG
+316 YLIPIFG
-323 FAAGIMSL
+323 VIAGVLSL
-331 VFGIVSDH
+331 VFGIISDH
-339 PFWGI
+339 PFWGL
-344 IFTLIF
+344 IFTLFF
-350 GFFIAF
+350 GIFIAF

-383 YDKIFNNV
+383 YDKIFNNI
-391 RPYMLFI
+391 RPYMLFV

>member
-1 MSIKTS
+1 MSVKTP
-7 LQQFMGGTS
+7 LQQLMGGTS
-16 DIKEAFSFP
+16 DIKEAFTFP

-31 SKAMGNEDE
+31 SKTTANNDKAGA
-40 EGEEGENNKPVAPAA
+40 EGAEGENKKPATAATPAA
-55 RAGRAGRT
+55 TAKAT
-63 GTATRAGTAG
+63 PTATAKA
-73 RTGTAAPSPAAA
+73 
-85 PAPAPAPTPAPAP
+85 TPAP
-98 APAAGTAAAPAPAAG
+98 GS
-113 TAVAP
+113 
-118 GNVIGATQQ
+118 NVIGATPTVPTVATPGTTQQ
-127 TSNTSATMTETQ
+127 TSNTSALMAETQ
-139 TLTTTKILVF
+139 NLNTNAILVF
-149 IIHVVFAIIIAYI
+149 IIHVIFAIIIAYI

-214 PRICAN
+214 PRICTN
-220 NNVSDVIN
+220 NNIANVIN

-253 FNYLFNAVYGGLG
+253 FNYLFNSVYGGLG

-303 KFLIFLLFPLIAL
+303 KLLIFLLFPMISFYLIPIL
-316 YLMPVFG
+316 GIV
-323 FAAGIMSL
+323 AGVLSL

-339 PFWGI
+339 PFWGL
-344 IFTLIF
+344 IFTLFFGIF
-350 GFFIAF
+350 VSF
-356 GTGIWMAIQTF
+356 GTGFWMAIQTF

-383 YDKIFNNV
+383 YDKIFNNM
-391 RPYMLFI
+391 RPYMLFV
-398 FYILIA
+398 FYIMIA

>member
-1 MSIKTS
+1 MSVKTP
-7 LQQFMGGTS
+7 LQQLMGGTS
-16 DIKEAFSFP
+16 DIKEAFTFL
-25 GMGDIY
+25 GMGDVY
-31 SKAMGNEDE
+31 GENEDE
-40 EGEEGENNKPVAPAA
+40 AEKPAAAKPAAAKRAPAA
-55 RAGRAGRT
+55 
-63 GTATRAGTAG
+63 TAP
-73 RTGTAAPSPAAA
+73 AAAKPVPAAAA
-85 PAPAPAPTPAPAP
+85 PAPAPAP
-98 APAAGTAAAPAPAAG
+98 AAAAAPAPG
-113 TAVAP
+113 S
-118 GNVIGATQQ
+118 NVIGATPTVATPGTTQQ
-127 TSNTSATMTETQ
+127 SSNTNALMAETQ
-139 TLTTTKILVF
+139 TLTTNTILVF
-149 IIHVVFAIIIAYI
+149 IIHVIFAIIIAYI

-168 NALFLMTRS
+168 NAIFLMTRS

-214 PRICAN
+214 PRICTN
-220 NNVSDVIN
+220 NNVADVIN

-271 FAQAFLNLFDTT
+271 LAQAFLNLFDTV

-290 ENSWDNMQVAGGR
+290 QNSWDNMQVAGGR
-303 KFLIFLLFPLIAL
+303 KLLIFLLFPLIAL
-316 YLMPVFG
+316 YLIPIFG
-323 FAAGIMSL
+323 IVAGALSL
-331 VFGIVSDH
+331 VFGIISDH
-339 PFWGI
+339 PFWGL
-344 IFTLIF
+344 IFTLLF
-350 GFFIAF
+350 GIFIAF
-356 GTGIWMAIQTF
+356 GTGIWMAIQTI

-383 YDKIFNNV
+383 YDKIFNNM
-391 RPYMLFI
+391 RPYMLFV

>member
-1 MSIKTS
+1 MSVKTH
-7 LQQFMGGTS
+7 LQQLMGGTS
-16 DIKEAFSFP
+16 DIKEAFTFP
-25 GMGDIY
+25 GMSDIY
-31 SKAMGNEDE
+31 GKVTGDDDGEDD
-40 EGEEGENNKPVAPAA
+40 GENKKP
-55 RAGRAGRT
+55 T
-63 GTATRAGTAG
+63 TTT
-73 RTGTAAPSPAAA
+73 TTKTA
-85 PAPAPAPTPAPAP
+85 PAPAQ
-98 APAAGTAAAPAPAAG
+98 
-113 TAVAP
+113 AP
-118 GNVIGATQQ
+118 GSNVIGATPGTTQQ
-127 TSNTSATMTETQ
+127 TSNTNALMTETQ
-139 TLTTTKILVF
+139 NSTTNNILVF
-149 IIHVVFAIIIAYI
+149 IIHVIFAIIIAYI

-214 PRICAN
+214 PRICTN
-220 NNVSDVIN
+220 NNVADVIN

-233 IYLLNEV
+233 IYLLDEV

-290 ENSWDNMQVAGGR
+290 QNSWDNMQVAGGR
-303 KFLIFLLFPLIAL
+303 KLLIFLLFPFIVTYLIPIL
-316 YLMPVFG
+316 G
-323 FAAGIMSL
+323 FIAGGMSL

-339 PFWGI
+339 PFWGMV
-344 IFTLIF
+344 FTLFF
-350 GFFIAF
+350 GIFIAF
-356 GTGIWMAIQTF
+356 GNGIWMAIQSF
-367 YIFFL
+367 YIFCL

-383 YDKIFNNV
+383 YDKIFNNI
-391 RPYMLFI
+391 RPYMLLV

-404 LYAFQDLGNSGGA
+404 FYAFQDLGNSGGA
-417 GIIFFI
+417 GIVFFI

>member
-1 MSIKTS
+1 MSTKTV
-7 LQQFMGGTS
+7 LQQLMGGTS
-16 DIKEAFSFP
+16 NIKEAFTFP

-31 SKAMGNEDE
+31 GTSAEDDTSE
-40 EGEEGENNKPVAPAA
+40 DKKS
-55 RAGRAGRT
+55 
-63 GTATRAGTAG
+63 TATTNA
-73 RTGTAAPSPAAA
+73 SA
-85 PAPAPAPTPAPAP
+85 PAP
-98 APAAGTAAAPAPAAG
+98 GT
-113 TAVAP
+113 
-118 GNVIGATQQ
+118 NVIGATPTIATPGTTKQS
-127 TSNTSATMTETQ
+127 SNTEALMAETQ
-139 TLTTTKILVF
+139 NTTTNNILVF
-149 IIHVVFAIIIAYI
+149 IIHVIFAIIIAYI

-214 PRICAN
+214 PRICTD
-220 NNVSDVIN
+220 NNVADVIN

-233 IYLLNEV
+233 IYLLDEV
-240 EEGGVGNGVSQAL
+240 EQGGVGNGVSQAL
-253 FNYLFNAVYGGLG
+253 FNYLFNSVYGGLG

-283 DSGKADN
+283 DSGKADHQN
-290 ENSWDNMQVAGGR
+290 TWDNMQVAGGR
-303 KFLIFLLFPLIAL
+303 KLLIFLLFPFIVTYLIPIL
-316 YLMPVFG
+316 G
-323 FAAGIMSL
+323 FIAGGLSL

-339 PFWGI
+339 PFWGM
-344 IFTLIF
+344 IFTLFFGIF
-350 GFFIAF
+350 VAF
-356 GTGIWMAIQTF
+356 GTGIWMAIQSI
-367 YIFFL
+367 YIFCL

-391 RPYMLFI
+391 RPYMLLV

-404 LYAFQDLGNSGGA
+404 FYAFQDLGNSGGA
-417 GIIFFI
+417 GIVFFI